1 MERNEERNGRVQ
13 LEFTDKTQPLEHTA
27 EIALPDY
34 RSEISRLLWVRPVFM
49 PPTHFIG
56 GGKADFSGPVRY
68 NILYMG
74 PDGALYSADSE
85 EDYAFSVPLESLA
98 DFDMSEGVA
107 LSAEVCPDAVIS
119 RVTGPRKLSV
129 RCRMRVRVKG
139 YAVKNLT
146 PRLKGESES
155 DDGIRRL
162 CDMAENGRLL
172 ITEAEHFELSDQF
185 EPDMGEG
192 ELRLVCASGSVFLP
206 DVTASSDTIRCRGEA
221 VISVMLCRESDSKE
235 QGLPF
240 VTVRRIPFEQ
250 DIDAKGMTPECDA
263 RAMGTV
269 GDIGVTIE
277 EGKVQLTAQLA
288 LCAEGQTE
296 EGVLLCRDVFLPG
309 MRAECQMREEKLWRA
324 GCCGNRNFSVS
335 GERALAELG
344 VPADIS
350 VLYSFA
356 DAEVKEHRVK
366 GERTVLGGELRC
378 HVLYSREGEYGVAEL
393 AVPFS
398 TVLEEVEDD
407 ISVQCCVPVCRVSVV
422 RDALRADAEV
432 QLALRCAQ
440 KSSEKIL
447 SEATFVQAEP
457 MPRADLEICYPTGED
472 TLWNVGKRYGVSPDA
487 LAAANGLSA
496 EAPGETDSLRDVRY
510 LLIP

>member
-13 LEFTDKTQPLEHTA
+13 LEFTDKTQPVEHTA

-34 RSEISRLLWVRPVFM
+34 RSEISRLLWVRPIFM

-68 NILYMG
+68 NILYTG

-98 DFDMSEGVA
+98 DFDMSEGIA
-107 LSAEVCPDAVIS
+107 LSAELCPDAVIS

-146 PRLKGESES
+146 PHLKG
-155 DDGIRRL
+155 DDEKEDDVRRL
-162 CDMAENGRLL
+162 CDMAESGRVL
-172 ITEAEHFELSDQF
+172 IGESERFELSDQF
-185 EPDMGEG
+185 EPDAGEG
-192 ELRLVCASGSVFLP
+192 ELRLICANGSVFLP
-206 DVTASSDTIRCRGEA
+206 DVTASSDTVRCRGEA
-221 VISVMLCRESDSKE
+221 VISVMLCRESSSKE
-235 QGLPF
+235 QGVPF
-240 VTVRRIPFEQ
+240 TAVRRIPFEQ
-250 DIDAKGMTPECDA
+250 EVDVKGITPECDA

-269 GDIGVTIE
+269 GGVDVTVE
-277 EGKVQLTAQLA
+277 DGRVQLNAQLS
-288 LCAEGQTE
+288 LHAEGQTE

-309 MRAECQMREEKLWRA
+309 SRVECQMREEKLWRA
-324 GCCGNRNFSVS
+324 GSCGNRNFSVS
-335 GERALAELG
+335 GERSLAELG
-344 VPADIS
+344 VPSDIN

-356 DAEVKEHRVK
+356 DAEVKEHHTK
-366 GERTVLGGELRC
+366 GERAALSGEMHC

-393 AVPFS
+393 TVPFS
-398 TVLEEVEDD
+398 TALEKDEDD
-407 ISVQCCVPVCRVSVV
+407 ISVQCCVPVCRVSIS
-422 RDALRADAEV
+422 RDALRADAEI
-432 QLALRCAQ
+432 QLALRCS
-440 KSSEKIL
+440 KSSPVKIL
-447 SEATFVQAEP
+447 SEATFVTSQP
-457 MPRADLEICYPTGED
+457 MPRADLEICYPTEDD
-472 TLWNVGKRYGVSPDA
+472 TLWNVGKRYGVSPDV

-496 EAPGETDSLRDVRY
+496 EAPGEADSLQGVRY